1 MLEKLCP
8 VCGCTYQGDGYVREG
23 VTFCCESCALGAG
36 CGGCH
41 GCHHMTEEH
50 E

>member
-1 MLEKLCP
+1 MPEKLCP
-8 VCGCTYQGDGYVREG
+8 VCGCTYQGEGYVREG

-41 GCHHMTEEH
+41 GCHHMAEEH
-50 E
+50 K